1 MKKKFLSIMK
11 KISRISTVKG
21 FFEKS
26 LENFSFPKNSKI
38 ALVYI
43 DCDYYTSTKTVL
55 NFLTDYL
62 SHGMIIA
69 FDDWDCYFADNQRG
83 QRLAFQ
89 EWSKKN
95 KKNFILRSLEPLIV
109 GE

>member
-1 MKKKFLSIMK
+1 
-11 KISRISTVKG
+11 
-21 FFEKS
+21 
-26 LENFSFPKNSKI
+26 
-38 ALVYI
+38 
-43 DCDYYTSTKTVL
+43 
-55 NFLTDYL
+55 
-62 SHGMIIA
+62 MIIA

-109 GE
+109 GGISFVVHEKKLIGSSFEG